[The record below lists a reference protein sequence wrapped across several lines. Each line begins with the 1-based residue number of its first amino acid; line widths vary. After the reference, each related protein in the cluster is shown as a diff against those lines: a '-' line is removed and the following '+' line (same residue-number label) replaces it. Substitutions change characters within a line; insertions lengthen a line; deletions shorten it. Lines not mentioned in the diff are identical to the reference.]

1 MNVSRVAAPTVS
13 FEPMIG
19 RPSGVSPNRR
29 SSCTWPIRSRGVSRY
44 MLISS
49 QITPFSRSISSASN
63 REESSMSE
71 STSIATGAEAAAH
84 LT

>member
-1 MNVSRVAAPTVS
+1 MAARTVS

-19 RPSGVSPNRR
+19 RPSGDVPKRQ

-49 QITPFSRSISSASN
+49 TITPFSRSISSPSKRDA
-63 REESSMSE
+63 SSMSL
-71 STSIATGAEAAAH
+71 STSIATAAESAAH

>member
-1 MNVSRVAAPTVS
+1 MTVS
-13 FEPMIG
+13 LKPMIG
-19 RPSGVSPNRR
+19 RPSGVSPNRS

-49 QITPFSRSISSASN
+49 EITPFSRSISSGSN
-63 REESSMSE
+63 REASSMSD
-71 STSIATGAEAAAH
+71 STSMATGAESAAH